1 MRHLIEEQNRE
12 YEEALKE
19 DQEREARE
27 REEEEEKEMRR
38 RRREEEEDKEEAVV
52 LSPNALRRV
61 RMEYFSRTEKRK
73 GKERRRRSK
82 GIDVGNILPTRLRS
96 GSFHGRR

>member
-1 MRHLIEEQNRE
+1 
-12 YEEALKE
+12 
-19 DQEREARE
+19 
-27 REEEEEKEMRR
+27 MRR
-38 RRREEEEDKEEAVV
+38 RRREEEAVEKEEKRRREEEEAVVV